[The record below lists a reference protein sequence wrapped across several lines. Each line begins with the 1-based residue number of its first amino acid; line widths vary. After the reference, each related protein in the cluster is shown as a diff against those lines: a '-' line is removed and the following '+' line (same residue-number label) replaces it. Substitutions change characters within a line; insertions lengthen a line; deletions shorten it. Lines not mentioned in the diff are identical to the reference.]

1 MREETKVRAQRGT
14 GTNVILA
21 IMMSQGSCCEP
32 CTYLQNLKRI
42 FSNTRTGPVLPRMV
56 RG

>member
-21 IMMSQGSCCEP
+21 IMMSQGSCCES